1 MNRFR
6 GVAALLLL
14 TSASTICRASGDE
27 PLKGSQAMGGW
38 QSDKPGI
45 LRHLTP
51 GDLPAISEDV
61 QAYSRVVSRPDGAMP
76 QVPAGFSVE
85 MVNVPRV
92 IRVAPNG
99 DLFLAESGANR
110 VRVLRPGSAYPL
122 STCLRGYNLPSI
134 SVLLACRL
142 SSLATGSC
150 QPRVIARTR
159 SPKQSAAPISTAD
172 SEGSCIM
179 FAITTTAAPAKAA
192 TA

>member
-61 QAYSRVVSRPDGAMP
+61 QAYYHAS
-76 QVPAGFSVE
+76 
-85 MVNVPRV
+85 
-92 IRVAPNG
+92 
-99 DLFLAESGANR
+99 
-110 VRVLRPGSAYPL
+110 
-122 STCLRGYNLPSI
+122 
-134 SVLLACRL
+134 
-142 SSLATGSC
+142 
-150 QPRVIARTR
+150 
-159 SPKQSAAPISTAD
+159 SAAP
-172 SEGSCIM
+172 M
-179 FAITTTAAPAKAA
+179 APCHKSRRASASRW
-192 TA
+192 

>member
-134 SVLLACRL
+134 SVLTLTPRLRVALGSQVIPSIGNYSTPTATLALRPPA
-142 SSLATGSC
+142 S
-150 QPRVIARTR
+150 QR
-159 SPKQSAAPISTAD
+159 QSVKWD
-172 SEGSCIM
+172 G
-179 FAITTTAAPAKAA
+179 
-192 TA
+192 